1 MSLDNNEAFFTDPTF
16 EVSSLNDF
24 ITECSTCVPTEMRAD
39 WEKGMDVD
47 LFAGSLQ
54 LISQK
59 SAKWKYQMARSRYL
73 CLTKLMPT
81 GNDESKPW
89 RLLLLVLAEANFWL
103 SDLLECKSLLCQ
115 LRELHANDTNLN
127 RIIELLQEII
137 ESDAALDEEYHAQ
150 KDFAGTVHYFST
162 PVNCP
167 EQDVDIPNLRE
178 LQGSFEKMQ
187 RDNSNAVDEFARY
200 ACLSSNVIE
209 GVFSLEGSSWPR
221 LVRRGFFVNSI
232 EGISRDSKLK
242 KKTTIIRV
250 LENTLEALNKMS
262 TSLDDFALFTPEF
275 LMELHRMLLQ
285 NDNFVIEEVDEYTVY
300 QVIPLGKFRV
310 RACITE
316 HGEDEDVRVTQFCHP
331 SLICTEMER
340 YCKLARCVLANDS
353 IDVFM
358 KTAWLQW
365 AFLRIHP
372 FADGNGRISRII
384 SSIPLCKLGLPPVVV
399 TMACKPVYFAALH
412 QADTEKNLL
421 PLSAFLRSSILETI
435 TEIASLPT
443 DAVLSAGKTQAR
455 IRITPRVRRGSESS
469 SSSSGKDSP
478 V

>member
-1 MSLDNNEAFFTDPTF
+1 
-16 EVSSLNDF
+16 
-24 ITECSTCVPTEMRAD
+24 
-39 WEKGMDVD
+39 
-47 LFAGSLQ
+47 
-54 LISQK
+54 
-59 SAKWKYQMARSRYL
+59 
-73 CLTKLMPT
+73 
-81 GNDESKPW
+81 
-89 RLLLLVLAEANFWL
+89 
-103 SDLLECKSLLCQ
+103 
-115 LRELHANDTNLN
+115 
-127 RIIELLQEII
+127 
-137 ESDAALDEEYHAQ
+137 
-150 KDFAGTVHYFST
+150 
-162 PVNCP
+162 
-167 EQDVDIPNLRE
+167 
-178 LQGSFEKMQ
+178 
-187 RDNSNAVDEFARY
+187 
-200 ACLSSNVIE
+200 VIE

-285 NDNFVIEEVDEYTVY
+285 NDNFVIEEVDENPVY

-331 SLICTEMER
+331 SLIYTEMER
-340 YCKLARCVLANDS
+340 YCKLARYVLANDS

-365 AFLRIHP
+365 AFLHIHP

-435 TEIASLPT
+435 TEIANLPT

-455 IRITPRVRRGSESS
+455 IRITPRVRRAGF
-469 SSSSGKDSP
+469 
-478 V
+478 